1 MVAAGTLPQQLK
13 VLLSHPQILK
23 AGRLVDA
30 DLGYLQSACKGSS
43 QFVGGLDLAKY
54 AKDRRVVNNAQCS
67 LADLCARVLG
77 KRLNKNVS
85 ERLSNAWEDDVLS
98 SEQLQYA
105 ARDASA
111 SLTIYHKLQILDVPQ
126 PLPAGSLTSP
136 TPVLLYSA
144 DNTTV
149 IAQGQI
155 AVNHILRPSY
165 DTINITPT
173 RTVIDVLEVL
183 VPGAVVTTHRKQAL
197 STFGPAPFSV
207 VCLRSHL
214 RSFNPAQLP
223 LAPKPP
229 QSLSLQ
235 DGQSTSESRFGRNID
250 DSAEAVLEDLVTE
263 NDGIPIGGLLL
274 NDLADP
280 PKDLPH
286 IIDGASAA
294 LGMKLI
300 GTIPKAPETW
310 DNQIRSRVLKDP
322 FHVFNMFY
330 ISRRHGLRY
339 QFVRELRDAI
349 FIPDQQDKA
358 RIDAWGATQNPRL
371 SYEKLRNISPEWV
384 RKRCKHIIP
393 PPKILYAYV
402 GKVFLTYGP
411 LKDPRSQAPLFNA
424 DNWQTAKQIM
434 SLIEN
439 GYLSDPPDIP
449 LYTVIGLD
457 NKSGGL
463 PIYKCARGTNSTEG
477 AVHTHLRKYMPK
489 SGVSLRH
496 LHACLHDYVLR
507 HNLTVS

>member
-1 MVAAGTLPQQLK
+1 MVATGTLPQQLK

-30 DLGYLQSACKGSS
+30 DLGYLQSTCKGSS
-43 QFVGGLDLAKY
+43 QFIGGLDLAKY
-54 AKDRRVVNNAQCS
+54 AKDRRVVNNARCS
-67 LADLCARVLG
+67 LADLCAQVLG

-85 ERLSNAWEDDVLS
+85 ERLSDAWEDEILTL
-98 SEQLQYA
+98 EQLQYA
-105 ARDASA
+105 AKDASA
-111 SLTIYHKLQILDVPQ
+111 SLTIYHKLQTLDVPQ
-126 PLPAGSLTSP
+126 PLLAGSLTNP

-155 AVNHILRPSY
+155 AVNHLGKPSY
-165 DTINITPT
+165 DSVNITPT
-173 RTVIDVLEVL
+173 RTVINVLEVL
-183 VPGAVVTTHRKQAL
+183 VPGAIITTHRKQAL

-223 LAPKPP
+223 PPAAPKLP
-229 QSLSLQ
+229 QTHSQQ
-235 DGQSTSESRFGRNID
+235 DGLPTSESRNID
-250 DSAEAVLEDLVTE
+250 EEADGMENLTAASE
-263 NDGIPIGGLLL
+263 NDGIPVSGLLL

-294 LGMKLI
+294 LGMKLL
-300 GTIPKAPETW
+300 GNVPKAPETW

-349 FIPDQQDKA
+349 FIPDQRDKA
-358 RIDAWGATQNPRL
+358 RIDAWGATQNPQL
-371 SYEKLRNISPEWV
+371 SYEKLRNISPQWV
-384 RKRCKHIIP
+384 RERCKHIIP

-457 NKSGGL
+457 KKSGGL

-496 LHACLHDYVLR
+496 LHACLHDFVLR

>member
-1 MVAAGTLPQQLK
+1 M
-13 VLLSHPQILK
+13 
-23 AGRLVDA
+23 
-30 DLGYLQSACKGSS
+30 
-43 QFVGGLDLAKY
+43 
-54 AKDRRVVNNAQCS
+54 
-67 LADLCARVLG
+67 
-77 KRLNKNVS
+77 
-85 ERLSNAWEDDVLS
+85 
-98 SEQLQYA
+98 
-105 ARDASA
+105 
-111 SLTIYHKLQILDVPQ
+111 
-126 PLPAGSLTSP
+126 
-136 TPVLLYSA
+136 
-144 DNTTV
+144 
-149 IAQGQI
+149 
-155 AVNHILRPSY
+155 
-165 DTINITPT
+165 
-173 RTVIDVLEVL
+173 
-183 VPGAVVTTHRKQAL
+183 
-197 STFGPAPFSV
+197 
-207 VCLRSHL
+207 CLRSHL

-223 LAPKPP
+223 PAPKLP
-229 QSLSLQ
+229 QILPLQ
-235 DGQSTSESRFGRNID
+235 DGQSASKSGESRFHKKID
-250 DSAEAVLEDLVTE
+250 EAVTVDHLEDLDNE

-286 IIDGASAA
+286 IIDGASAG

-339 QFVRELRDAI
+339 QFVRELWDAI

-358 RIDAWGATQNPRL
+358 QIDAWGATQNPQL
-371 SYEKLRNISPEWV
+371 SYEKLRNISPEWI

-402 GKVFLTYGP
+402 GKVFMTYGP

-434 SLIEN
+434 ILIEN

-457 NKSGGL
+457 EKSGGL

-477 AVHTHLRKYMPK
+477 AVHTHRLCAAAQPYGKLSMAVRVDNMNSPI
-489 SGVSLRH
+489 S
-496 LHACLHDYVLR
+496 
-507 HNLTVS
+507 